1 MPCNHNLEED
11 NLTWPDF
18 NHGSIEEMAFLIA
31 NKKNESFELAIK
43 SIKIQ

>member
-1 MPCNHNLEED
+1 MQPQFRGRQLNM
-11 NLTWPDF
+11 PDF